1 MILTDLAELS
11 VGDQQCAESLETL
24 QGLVRILLARLLGDG
39 HIRGL
44 HITGVDLL
52 SLPDEV
58 LQQLA
63 LVLGEKQ
70 QLSLFDDV
78 AQILDQDL
86 TLAGK
91 LI

>member
-1 MILTDLAELS
+1 MTLTDLAELS

-24 QGLVRILLARLLGDG
+24 QGLVRILLARLLGHG
-39 HIRGL
+39 HIGGL
-44 HITGVDLL
+44 HMTGADLL

-58 LQQLA
+58 LQQLT
-63 LVLGEKQ
+63 LVLGEEQ

-78 AQILDQDL
+78 AQVLDQDL
-86 TLAGK
+86 ALARK